1 MEDEDST
8 EDKDE
13 PPNCMMDPF
22 LLPLNNKKKRETSLI
37 SKQDVVDGD
46 ADDDVTTLLDAAATM
61 GALAT
66 PATCANIHHHA
77 GHPKRQHALI

>member
-22 LLPLNNKKKRETSLI
+22 LLPLKNKKKRETSLI

-46 ADDDVTTLLDAAATM
+46 ANDDVTILLDAAATK

-66 PATCANIHHHA
+66 PATC
-77 GHPKRQHALI
+77 PKRQHALI